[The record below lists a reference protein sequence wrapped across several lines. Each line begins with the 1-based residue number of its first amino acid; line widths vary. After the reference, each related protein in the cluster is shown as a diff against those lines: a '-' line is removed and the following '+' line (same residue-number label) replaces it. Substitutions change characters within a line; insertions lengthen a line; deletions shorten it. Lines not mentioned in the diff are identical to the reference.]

1 MKDNFR
7 GWTSVYAFTLSQATK
22 GISFKLVTILVSL
35 LIAGALVV
43 VNLVVAKPDKD
54 NKSDPSPIK
63 TVYVLDN
70 SGLQRT
76 SYKDILSQTNKND
89 FNETEY
95 INVIDK
101 SSEEV
106 VKAAGEKSS
115 EAIAVVIT
123 KKALGYELKAL
134 IPESSKISKGE
145 AESLLNSMSSAFET
159 NKLMQVGLSSEQLI
173 GVLKPTVVSFSQIGE
188 SSSEVTKIIKVV
200 APMVFSFVMYF
211 MLLLYG
217 QTVSK
222 SVSTEKTS
230 KLMEVLLT
238 SVHPYAMIT
247 GKVLAV
253 TSMAL
258 GQFITWIVAGAV
270 GLYGGNAIAQS
281 IYPNYEN
288 SAITIINFL
297 KDNLGQTALTL
308 PAVLLAIIFFC
319 LGFLFY
325 CIIAAVAGCMVSK
338 PEDVASTQAVFQMPI
353 IISWLTCYIAPILGK
368 EGILSVARYIPFT
381 SPFIVP
387 ADLITGTMGMSAGVI
402 STALLIIFC
411 MLTIMLAAKIYKG
424 LVLYNGQKLSF
435 KVIGN
440 ILKTN
445 K

>member
-22 GISFKLVTILVSL
+22 GISFKLVTTLVSL
-35 LIAGALVV
+35 LIIGALVV
-43 VNLVVAKPDKD
+43 VNLVVAKPDKES
-54 NKSDPSPIK
+54 NSDPSPIK
-63 TVYVLDN
+63 AVYVLDN
-70 SGLQRT
+70 SGLQPT
-76 SYKDILSQTNKND
+76 NYKDIISKTNKND
-89 FNETEY
+89 FNEAEY

-101 SSEEV
+101 SSKEV
-106 VKAAGEKSS
+106 VKAAEEKSS

-123 KKALGYELKAL
+123 KKDLGYELKAL
-134 IPESSKISKGE
+134 IPENSKVSKGE

-159 NKLMQVGLSSEQLI
+159 NKLLQVGLSSEQLI
-173 GVLKPTVVSFSQIGE
+173 GVLKPTVVSFSEIGE
-188 SSSEVTKIIKVV
+188 NSSVVIKVIKV
-200 APMVFSFVMYF
+200 AAPMVFSFVMYF

-217 QTVSK
+217 QTISK

-258 GQFITWIVAGAV
+258 GQFVTWVAAGAV

-297 KDNLGQTALTL
+297 KDNLGETALTL
-308 PAVLLAIIFFC
+308 PAVLLAIAFFC

-353 IISWLTCYIAPILGK
+353 IISWLVCYFAPILGK

-387 ADLITGTMGMSAGVI
+387 ADLITGTMGMAAGI
-402 STALLIIFC
+402 MSTALLLIFSL
-411 MLTIMLAAKIYKG
+411 LTIMLAAKIYKG

-440 ILKTN
+440 ILKAN